1 MNKKLEVKYLIIGAG
16 ISGIAFARNCQDDYL
31 ILEKTDSVGGY
42 CKTFHVQ
49 DYIWD
54 YAGHFYHF
62 KSEKIK
68 NEFLDCYQK
77 DELIFKN
84 KNTKILYKDKLI
96 DYPFQTNIHQL
107 EKEDFIDCLYDLYNR
122 KEKESYSNFVEMLY
136 GKFGNS
142 IVNKFLKP
150 YNEKLYS
157 CDLDLLDIDA
167 MGRFFPYADF
177 SQIINNMKSNV
188 SNSYNNTFLYPKDGA
203 QSFINKMFEKLDKNN
218 IMYNTTASRID
229 YINKLVYTDGGD
241 VIKYDYLINT
251 APFNEFSKL
260 IGYTELSNEL
270 SYNKVLVFNMGF
282 GAKSKYNEDWIY
294 VPDKEI
300 SFYRIGFY
308 NNILSQDKLS
318 IYIELG
324 FKKDDEIDVDFYY
337 HKVIRDLKM
346 MNVITDDAVPECYNF
361 LIMDPAYVHINKKNN
376 EEIQVLKNELEKN
389 NVFSI
394 GRYGAWTYCSMED
407 CIVMADNLIQKIK
420 DLERRK

>member
-1 MNKKLEVKYLIIGAG
+1 
-16 ISGIAFARNCQDDYL
+16 
-31 ILEKTDSVGGY
+31 
-42 CKTFHVQ
+42 
-49 DYIWD
+49 
-54 YAGHFYHF
+54 
-62 KSEKIK
+62 
-68 NEFLDCYQK
+68 
-77 DELIFKN
+77 
-84 KNTKILYKDKLI
+84 
-96 DYPFQTNIHQL
+96 
-107 EKEDFIDCLYDLYNR
+107 
-122 KEKESYSNFVEMLY
+122 MLY

-346 MNVITDDAVPECYNF
+346 MNVITNDAVPECYNF